1 MTADKKPYL
10 IWLPVALVTALLS
23 LSIFYTYYN
32 QQVIHENHVIETEA
46 EQIRSNV
53 SEILWGTIQ
62 GIDLGLRGYGLIREE
77 RFIDPMVMAIEQK
90 DTLFADIEAALLNQ
104 EFDMEVYYQFRDSME
119 AYIAYVEQMKME
131 LERGNDSIFIAM
143 LHPDI
148 GYNLWLEYE
157 QFSQKIDDFENQVK
171 AEADERYQSASTN
184 LYLAQI
190 GLLLVLFPTM
200 MLYVYYFR
208 KSLRVSAQLIET
220 RDARAELIRKQ
231 NQELENQVSER
242 TKALRMQMSIIESQH
257 EELMAVN
264 QAKDKIFSVL
274 SHDLRGPLNNLQSA
288 IIGFHNKI
296 FTPEEADML
305 LQKLETNFE
314 QTNELLNNLL
324 VWSKSQ
330 MKGISLE
337 KDDFDL
343 TESLTD
349 LTEVF
354 RETSNAK
361 NITITND
368 SDEHLQV
375 KAGREMIEMVIRN
388 LLNNA
393 IKFTP
398 EGGVINI
405 HAESKDDAAV
415 VEISDS
421 GVGMND
427 ETVDTI
433 LKEGYVAS
441 TPGTNKEK
449 GTGMGLML
457 VKEFIKLHHG
467 TFEIISKQSSGTTIR
482 FSIPKN

>member
-1 MTADKKPYL
+1 MTAGKNPYL
-10 IWLPVALVTALLS
+10 IWLPVVLVSTLLS
-23 LSIFYTYYN
+23 LSIFYTFYN
-32 QQVIHENHVIETEA
+32 QKVIDSNQEIYQRA
-46 EQIRSNV
+46 EEIRSNV
-53 SEILWGTIQ
+53 SEILWGTIH
-62 GIDLGLRGYGLIREE
+62 GVDIGLRGYALIPEN
-77 RFIDPMVMAIEQK
+77 RFLDPLELALAEKDSLFQMVEKDLLGQNFPMAS
-90 DTLFADIEAALLNQ
+90 F
-104 EFDMEVYYQFRDSME
+104 YQFRDSLD
-119 AYIAYVEQMKME
+119 AYIALSMRMMDNVTDGQMNTFIKE
-131 LERGNDSIFIAM
+131 LSADRGY
-143 LHPDI
+143 
-148 GYNLWLEYE
+148 GLWIMYE
-157 QFSQKIDDFENQVK
+157 KFSVSVDDFENAIKMQ
-171 AEADERYQSASTN
+171 AAQRSEAAINN
-184 LYLAQI
+184 LYLIQVA
-190 GLLLVLFPTM
+190 LFLVLTPTM

-208 KSLRVSAQLIET
+208 KSLKVSEELAQTEA
-220 RDARAELIRKQ
+220 ARSELVRKQ
-231 NQELENQVSER
+231 NEYLEKQVEER
-242 TKALRMQMSIIESQH
+242 TAALRMQMNIIQSQH
-257 EELMAVN
+257 EDLIAMN

-288 IIGFHNKI
+288 ILGFHSKL
-296 FTPEEADML
+296 FSPEESDTL

-349 LTEVF
+349 LTKIF
-354 RETSNAK
+354 RETSKAK
-361 NITITND
+361 NITITNN

-375 KAGREMIEMVIRN
+375 KAGREMIEMVVRN

-405 HAESKDDAAV
+405 HAESKDDVAV

-433 LKEGYVAS
+433 LNKGYVAS

-467 TFEIISKQSSGTTIR
+467 TFEIISKQSRGTTIR

>member
-10 IWLPVALVTALLS
+10 IWLPVVLVTALLS

-32 QQVIHENHVIETEA
+32 QQVIHENHLLETEA
-46 EQIRSNV
+46 EEIRSNV
-53 SEILWGTIQ
+53 SELLWGTIH
-62 GIDLGLRGYGLIREE
+62 GVDIGLRGYALIPEKRFLNPLDMALADKDSLFQMVEE
-77 RFIDPMVMAIEQK
+77 DLLSQNFPMAS
-90 DTLFADIEAALLNQ
+90 F
-104 EFDMEVYYQFRDSME
+104 YQFRDSLD
-119 AYIAYVEQMKME
+119 AYIALSMRMMDNVTDGQMNTFIKE
-131 LERGNDSIFIAM
+131 LSADQ
-143 LHPDI
+143 
-148 GYNLWLEYE
+148 GYGLWLMYE
-157 QFSQKIDDFENQVK
+157 KFSVSVDDFENVIKLQAAHRSEV
-171 AEADERYQSASTN
+171 AINN
-184 LYLAQI
+184 LYLVQVA
-190 GLLLVLFPTM
+190 LFLVLAPTM

-208 KSLRVSAQLIET
+208 KSLKVSHELAET
-220 RDARAELIRKQ
+220 EAARAELVRKQ
-231 NQELENQVSER
+231 NEDLEKQVEER
-242 TKALRMQMSIIESQH
+242 TNALRMQMGIIQSQH

-274 SHDLRGPLNNLQSA
+274 SHDLRGPLNNLQNA

-296 FTPEEADML
+296 FTPAEADML

-349 LTEVF
+349 LTKVF
-354 RETSNAK
+354 SESSKAK

-368 SDEHLQV
+368 SDGHLQV

-421 GVGMND
+421 GVGMNY
-427 ETVDTI
+427 ETVDAI
-433 LKEGYVAS
+433 LNRGYVAS

-467 TFEIISKQSSGTTIR
+467 TFEIISKQSRGTTIR

>member
-1 MTADKKPYL
+1 
-10 IWLPVALVTALLS
+10 
-23 LSIFYTYYN
+23 
-32 QQVIHENHVIETEA
+32 
-46 EQIRSNV
+46 
-53 SEILWGTIQ
+53 
-62 GIDLGLRGYGLIREE
+62 
-77 RFIDPMVMAIEQK
+77 
-90 DTLFADIEAALLNQ
+90 
-104 EFDMEVYYQFRDSME
+104 
-119 AYIAYVEQMKME
+119 
-131 LERGNDSIFIAM
+131 
-143 LHPDI
+143 
-148 GYNLWLEYE
+148 
-157 QFSQKIDDFENQVK
+157 
-171 AEADERYQSASTN
+171 
-184 LYLAQI
+184 
-190 GLLLVLFPTM
+190 M

-274 SHDLRGPLNNLQSA
+274 SHDLRGPLNNLHSA

>member
-1 MTADKKPYL
+1 MC
-10 IWLPVALVTALLS
+10 I
-23 LSIFYTYYN
+23 
-32 QQVIHENHVIETEA
+32 
-46 EQIRSNV
+46 
-53 SEILWGTIQ
+53 
-62 GIDLGLRGYGLIREE
+62 
-77 RFIDPMVMAIEQK
+77 
-90 DTLFADIEAALLNQ
+90 
-104 EFDMEVYYQFRDSME
+104 RDS
-119 AYIAYVEQMKME
+119 
-131 LERGNDSIFIAM
+131 
-143 LHPDI
+143 
-148 GYNLWLEYE
+148 
-157 QFSQKIDDFENQVK
+157 
-171 AEADERYQSASTN
+171 
-184 LYLAQI
+184 
-190 GLLLVLFPTM
+190 
-200 MLYVYYFR
+200 
-208 KSLRVSAQLIET
+208 
-220 RDARAELIRKQ
+220 
-231 NQELENQVSER
+231 
-242 TKALRMQMSIIESQH
+242 
-257 EELMAVN
+257 
-264 QAKDKIFSVL
+264 

-288 IIGFHNKI
+288 IIGFHNNI
-296 FTPEEADML
+296 FTPEESDML

-467 TFEIISKQSSGTTIR
+467 TFEIISKQSRGTTIR